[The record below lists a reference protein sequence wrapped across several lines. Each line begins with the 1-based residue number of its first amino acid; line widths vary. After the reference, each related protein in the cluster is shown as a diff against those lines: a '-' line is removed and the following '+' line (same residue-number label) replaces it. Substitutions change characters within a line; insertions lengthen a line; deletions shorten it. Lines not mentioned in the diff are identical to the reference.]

1 MSISRYSLE
10 PCVHRGEIAEIIS
23 IANAIA
29 PSLASGELISR
40 CVTIGPGD
48 GTIEVFPPIF
58 PVGIAERK
66 VFISK
71 LLTQQAA
78 Y

>member
-1 MSISRYSLE
+1 MSISGYSLD
-10 PCVHRGEIAEIIS
+10 PCVHRGEIAEIS
-23 IANAIA
+23 ELMIALR
-29 PSLASGELISR
+29 PSLHNGDILSLSL
-40 CVTIGPGD
+40 TIGPVD

-66 VFISK
+66 AFISR

-78 Y
+78 C